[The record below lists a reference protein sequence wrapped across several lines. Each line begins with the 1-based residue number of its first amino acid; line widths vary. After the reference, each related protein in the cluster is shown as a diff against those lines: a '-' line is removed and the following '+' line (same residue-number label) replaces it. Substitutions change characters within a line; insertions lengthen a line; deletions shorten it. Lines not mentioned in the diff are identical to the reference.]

1 MNKELEEYCQ
11 HIKNEDY
18 FEAHEALEPLWLK
31 TKKRDYDASLSLKA
45 LINAA
50 IAFEHIKR
58 AKPNAKINASNV
70 FKGYTKHKK
79 EVALSYHEIYQLIEQ
94 IATKLQLL

>member
-31 TKKRDYDASLSLKA
+31 TKKRDYDASLPLKA

-58 AKPNAKINASNV
+58 VKPNARTNASSV

-79 EVALSYHEIYQLIEQ
+79 EVASSYHEIYQLIEQ

>member
-1 MNKELEEYCQ
+1 VNKELEEYCR

-18 FEAHEALEPLWLK
+18 FEAHEALEPLWLE
-31 TKKRDYDASLSLKA
+31 TKKRDHDASLPLKA

-58 AKPNAKINASNV
+58 AKPSAKINALNV
-70 FKGYTKHKK
+70 FKGYTKYRE

>member
-1 MNKELEEYCQ
+1 MKKELEEYCR

-31 TKKRDYDASLSLKA
+31 TKKRDYDASLPLKA

-58 AKPNAKINASNV
+58 AKPNAKINALNV

-79 EVALSYHEIYQLIEQ
+79 EVASSYHEVYQLIEQ

>member
-18 FEAHEALEPLWLK
+18 FEAHEALEPLWLEIK
-31 TKKRDYDASLSLKA
+31 ERDYDASLPLKA

-70 FKGYTKHKK
+70 YKGYTKHKE
-79 EVALSYHEIYQLIEQ
+79 EVASSYHDIYQLIEQ